1 MYHKLAYRTTFQ
13 GLPISIEN
21 KAGSYRHWWDPK
33 ADEKGKT
40 KMLYPYGYVR
50 GTLGLDGDEVDVYI
64 GPDKDAEKVYVI
76 TQLQRFEFEK
86 VDEQKVMLGFSNS
99 VTAKTAYLQHFNDAR
114 FFGDMKEMTMDEFKA
129 KLKNKKGKLIKSQMP
144 LYLHKSVLN
153 SNMPG
158 RPNLYLDL
166 EKYEKK

>member
-1 MYHKLAYRTTFQ
+1 MYHKLAYKTSFQ
-13 GLPISIEN
+13 GLPVSIEN
-21 KAGSYRHWWDPK
+21 RKGSVRHWHDPNS
-33 ADEKGKT
+33 DEDGKT

-64 GPDKDAEKVYVI
+64 GPDKKSDKVFVI

-86 VDEQKVMLGFSNS
+86 VDEQKVMLGFANP
-99 VTAKTAYLQHFNDAR
+99 VAAKTAYLQHFNDAR

-129 KLKNKKGKLIKSQMP
+129 KLDSKKGKLIKSSKR
-144 LYLHKSVLN
+144 LYLRKSVLN

-166 EKYEKK
+166 EKCEKR